1 MKKLIITANPSS
13 KWFTHQITS
22 KYSELSLNNSDEVE
36 ILDLYK
42 TDLKQDFLSYEDK
55 KDYWKDEITKK
66 LQEII
71 SWADELVFIFPI
83 WWWWAPAILKNF
95 IDSNFTS
102 WFAFKYIDWKW
113 VWLLKWKT
121 ARIITTSW
129 APSFFYTIL
138 LHIQIFWN
146 LNIIGYCWI
155 KQKSFTVF
163 GNMDSKWTDKSK
175 YLDKL
180 EKLV

>member
-1 MKKLIITANPSS
+1 MNKLLITANPNP
-13 KWFTHQITS
+13 KAFTHQITE
-22 KYSELSLNNSDEVE
+22 KYSDLSIQKWNNVKILN
-36 ILDLYK
+36 LYK
-42 TDLKQDFLSYEDK
+42 TDLQQEFL
-55 KDYWKDEITKK
+55 WKVECNLEVIKK
-66 LQEII
+66 LQDQIT
-71 SWADELVFIFPI
+71 WADELVFIFPI
-83 WWWWAPAILKNF
+83 WWWDMPAIMKNF
-95 IDSNFTS
+95 WDINFTS

-129 APSFFYTIL
+129 APSFFYKFI
-138 LHIQIFWN
+138 LHIQFMWN
-146 LNIIGYCWI
+146 FNRIWFCWI